1 MVIAVR
7 QENMFACPIFV
18 SFGELA
24 FVKER
29 YRSTRVLK
37 ANSLRKTQARVL
49 NRLVFGVRERRLR
62 GLRHFTKTSQV
73 LFCSI
78 STLNYSNSNNNRGS
92 WCAQRGNGA
101 WLAGIMLL
109 P

>member
-1 MVIAVR
+1 MCRAMRDGFCAKEVLGACGYSSTAR
-7 QENMFACPIFV
+7 KQFACPIFV

-49 NRLVFGVRERRLR
+49 NRLVFYVRERRLR
-62 GLRHFTKTSQV
+62 RLRHFVKTSKV

-92 WCAQRGNGA
+92 
-101 WLAGIMLL
+101 
-109 P
+109 